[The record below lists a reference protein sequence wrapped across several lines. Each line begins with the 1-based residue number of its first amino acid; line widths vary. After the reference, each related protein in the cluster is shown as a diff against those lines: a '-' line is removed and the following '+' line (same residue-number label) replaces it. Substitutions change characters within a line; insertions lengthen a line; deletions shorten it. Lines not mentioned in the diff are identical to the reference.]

1 MTTPLKRLLGRVA
14 ERVAGTWS
22 EGPEPPP
29 RFAEYV
35 TDFANLHPK
44 ANRGEWARFATKM
57 AGEAYRTGFQRGYE
71 HVERD
76 PEPGFQRLPP
86 EIVADQEDPEWSNP
100 MRRIVAPDLSNPLD
114 LVDDELPVEVVP
126 RDGGNES
133 T

>member
-1 MTTPLKRLLGRVA
+1 MTPIRRFLARAVERLGDR
-14 ERVAGTWS
+14 WY

-57 AGEAYRTGFQRGYE
+57 AGEAYRSGFQRGYE

-86 EIVADQEDPEWSNP
+86 ELVADQEDPEWRDP
-100 MRRIVAPDLSNPLD
+100 TRRIVAPDLSNPLD
-114 LVDDELPVEVVP
+114 LVDEEQGGEVVP
-126 RDGGNES
+126 RDGGNEEQ
-133 T
+133 